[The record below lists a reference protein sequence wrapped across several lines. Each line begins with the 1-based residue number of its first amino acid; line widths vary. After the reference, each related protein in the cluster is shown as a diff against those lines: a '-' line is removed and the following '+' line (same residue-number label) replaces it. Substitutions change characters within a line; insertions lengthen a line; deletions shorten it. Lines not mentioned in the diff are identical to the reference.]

1 MKQFELEVEIGQGA
15 APGWNAGREHYQIR
29 IASKPEEFGGL
40 WPSSRDLGD
49 ACAYVFQC
57 ADVVEAWIDSFGR
70 ARNTEVLLVL
80 VADADGNPLMAL
92 PLGIETHSGLRVLS
106 FLDAGVSDYNAPILY
121 PRYHSWD
128 ASGFPTLWGQLLN
141 QLPKFDILLL
151 TKLPSRIYGVENPM
165 LQLPVTEGM
174 VSGHCATLPE
184 DPVKRVLPE
193 AKNLKKKRRRLTDL
207 GKVSFK
213 IVTASPDREKVLGA
227 LIRQK
232 SRQYRETQGF
242 DGFDRPGFR
251 DYYENLT
258 ERSGLNGPV
267 HLCALLV
274 DDNVVASQ
282 WSLISA
288 HRLYALLCAFD
299 PEWGRYSPGR
309 ILLEELIEW
318 SIISG
323 VRNLDLGVG
332 DEPYKDDYCEERIP
346 LYEHVAHRT
355 FRGFVAASLYRTL
368 KRLKRTGLWQGF
380 KDSAMGRQVR
390 GLLKR

>member
-1 MKQFELEVEIGQGA
+1 MKQFELEVDIGQDA
-15 APGWNAGREHYQIR
+15 APGRNAGPERYQIR
-29 IASKPEEFGGL
+29 IAGRPEDFGGL

-57 ADVVEAWIDSFGR
+57 ADVVEAWIDSFGC

-121 PRYHSWD
+121 PRGCD
-128 ASGFPTLWGQLLN
+128 MSGFPRLWGQLLN

-174 VSGHCATLPE
+174 VSGHCATLPSMEEAPNRVPPEVKNLRRRQRRLAEVGQVSFIVAVTPE
-184 DPVKRVLPE
+184 DRERVL
-193 AKNLKKKRRRLTDL
+193 
-207 GKVSFK
+207 
-213 IVTASPDREKVLGA
+213 REI
-227 LIRQK
+227 IRHK
-232 SRQYRETQGF
+232 TRKYLETRGF
-242 DGFDRPGFR
+242 DGFECPGFR
-251 DYYENLT
+251 DYYVELT
-258 ERSGLNGPV
+258 KRSGPNGPV
-267 HLCALLV
+267 HLIALLV
-274 DDNVVASQ
+274 EDKIVAGH
-282 WSLISA
+282 WGMISA
-288 HRLYALLCAFD
+288 DRLYSLLPAFD
-299 PEWGRYSPGR
+299 REWARYGPGR

-318 SIISG
+318 GIKNGYRS
-323 VRNLDLGVG
+323 LDFGVG

-346 LYEHVAHRT
+346 LYEHVAPRT
-355 FRGFVAASLYRTL
+355 FRGFVAASLYRTV
-368 KRLKRTGLWQGF
+368 KGLKRTGLWQSF
-380 KDSAMGRQVR
+380 KNSAMGRQVR